1 MFKNTVVRIKR
12 GLSLDQ
18 AQDLPVARM
27 VEAKLVK
34 KALFAPSNLSQRQM
48 RFPLP
53 LTAVKSLTG
62 PSPTVSMAGNTEVSH
77 SSVEVI
83 GA

>member
-27 VEAKLVK
+27 LEAKPVK
-34 KALFAPSNLSQRQM
+34 KAPFTPSNLPQHQT

-62 PSPTVSMAGNTEVSH
+62 PSPTVLMAVNL
-77 SSVEVI
+77 
-83 GA
+83 